1 MNEGERMGENGRE
14 WEDGKEG
21 KDGKDG
27 EMMEGDVMVKCG
39 RCYM

>member
-1 MNEGERMGENGRE
+1 MGENGKME
-14 WEDGKEG
+14 KKVKMV
-21 KDGKDG
+21 KDS